1 MLVKYV
7 SSKKDMWSHYLDTC
21 AFACNTSRHDS
32 TKYTPF
38 MLMFGR
44 RATLPIDVELER
56 QCSEDHC
63 KKYWE
68 LEEHPYPA
76 VFSEHAR
83 ILEEAKGNIIA
94 AQLRQKEAYD
104 KKHCKPGQFQCDQL
118 VLLKNFSRKK
128 VKGGKLTERFLGPYT
143 IINVLP
149 NGIYE
154 IRNEEGKTTR
164 ATGSHLKMYMSS
176 DACCMDDEDED
187 QSSSQGDC
195 VSKILVCKYMYQI
208 LVSLQLIMLT
218 NTWVYAT
225 LSHHKICIV

>member
-1 MLVKYV
+1 
-7 SSKKDMWSHYLDTC
+7 
-21 AFACNTSRHDS
+21 
-32 TKYTPF
+32 

-56 QCSEDHC
+56 QCSEDLC
-63 KKYWE
+63 KTYWE

-83 ILEEAKGNIIA
+83 ILEEAKGNIIT

-104 KKHCKPGQFQCDQL
+104 KKHCKPGQFQCNQL
-118 VLLKNFSRKK
+118 VLLRNFSRKK

-143 IINVLP
+143 IINVLQ
-149 NGIYE
+149 NGVYE

-176 DACCMDDEDED
+176 DACCMEDEDED

-195 VSKILVCKYMYQI
+195 VSKILVCKYHTIKRY
-208 LVSLQLIMLT
+208 
-218 NTWVYAT
+218 
-225 LSHHKICIV
+225 LSV

>member
-1 MLVKYV
+1 
-7 SSKKDMWSHYLDTC
+7 
-21 AFACNTSRHDS
+21 
-32 TKYTPF
+32 

-56 QCSEDHC
+56 QCSEDLC
-63 KKYWE
+63 KTCWE

-83 ILEEAKGNIIA
+83 ILEEANGNIIA

-118 VLLKNFSRKK
+118 VLLKNFSHKK

-149 NGIYE
+149 NGVYE
-154 IRNEEGKTTR
+154 LCNEEGKTTH
-164 ATGSHLKMYMSS
+164 ATGNHLKMYMSS
-176 DACCMDDEDED
+176 DACGMEDEDED
-187 QSSSQGDC
+187 QSSSQRDC
-195 VSKILVCKYMYQI
+195 VSKILLCKYQI
-208 LVSLQLIMLT
+208 LVSLQLMY
-218 NTWVYAT
+218 VYKYMGVCN
-225 LSHHKICIV
+225 SQPP